1 MIKTYDFYNDKNIF
15 IDDVNDVNDDIILN
29 IKDNTNIVINYFN
42 IINDKKNINVIINAF
57 NNTDLTLLIS
67 YITYEEIN
75 LNIKYVINGD
85 NNKCNIKLKSISEKK
100 GLSNIK
106 ICSEVLSDTFD
117 NELNESI
124 SIITNNELKNVVI
137 PDLLIG
143 TSNVIANHSTAIGKL
158 DKNELNYLMAKGLSK
173 TSSQKLIE
181 NGYLTSNLRVDND
194 KIVKIN
200 EILLNRR

>member
-15 IDDVNDVNDDIILN
+15 LDDVNDDIILN

>member
-15 IDDVNDVNDDIILN
+15 IDDVNDDIILN

-85 NNKCNIKLKSISEKK
+85 NNRCNIKLKSISEKK

>member
-15 IDDVNDVNDDIILN
+15 LDDVNDDIILN

-143 TSNVIANHSTAIGKL
+143 TSNVIANHITAIGKL

>member
-15 IDDVNDVNDDIILN
+15 LDDVNDDIILN

-106 ICSEVLSDTFD
+106 ICSEVFSDTFD